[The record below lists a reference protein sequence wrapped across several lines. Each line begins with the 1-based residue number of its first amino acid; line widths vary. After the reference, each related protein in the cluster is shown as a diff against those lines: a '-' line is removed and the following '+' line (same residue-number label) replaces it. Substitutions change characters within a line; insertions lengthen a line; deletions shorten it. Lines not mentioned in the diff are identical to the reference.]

1 MSRSRRTRRFSFRLS
16 DGRTAARTLR
26 IGIDAG
32 GTFTDCVAERAD
44 GSLAFLKI
52 PSTPEDPGRAVAEGE
67 RALAGDEPAEILIH
81 GSTVATNA
89 FLEGRM
95 GAVGLI
101 VNRGLEDVLAIGRQS
116 RRNLYSLAPEGPR
129 RLVPEE
135 RIRGIDARVSAGGVA
150 IVALDPTELERAAAE
165 LAAVGAGTIVVA
177 LLHSARHPAMELSAR
192 RLLELAGYR
201 AVTSHEVSA
210 EPREYE
216 RWATA
221 VVDAGLAPVVS
232 GYFAGL
238 GARLRAREIR
248 VMLSSG
254 GTARAEEAAARAIST
269 ILSGP
274 AAGVIG
280 ARLAARAAGFE
291 RLVTFDMGGTS
302 CDVALVP
309 GEPVRTTEAELDG
322 VPLRVPL
329 IDIRTVGAG
338 GGSVVWRDAAGA
350 LRVGPRSAGAVPG
363 PACYGTGGNEPTLT
377 DAHLLLGHLD
387 PARFLGGRRPLDPAL
402 AERALARVAAELGA
416 GTRETAAAAIA
427 IADAQLERAVRGVTV
442 DRGHDPADFTLV
454 AFGGA
459 GGLHAA
465 RLAESLGCR
474 RILIPRTAG
483 TLSAVGCLAADVR
496 RDVARAILEPASAA
510 SGRSDAWFE
519 ALEREAEAALRAE
532 DVPPERRSTSRSL
545 SMRYLGQSYEVD
557 VSADGEEDAAQRFHR
572 AHAERYGYSRPEAP
586 VEIVAARVAAVG
598 VGREPELPAHRPAG
612 DDTPHLRS
620 LRLAGREAVVEAWRW
635 AALHAGHERLGP
647 AIVFDDHATALVPD
661 GWRWRVDGR
670 GNLVLEPAA

>member
-1 MSRSRRTRRFSFRLS
+1 
-16 DGRTAARTLR
+16 
-26 IGIDAG
+26 
-32 GTFTDCVAERAD
+32 VAERAD
-44 GSLAFLKI
+44 GSLAFHKI

-67 RALAGDEPAEILIH
+67 RALAGDEPVEILTH

-95 GAVGLI
+95 GPVGLI

-116 RRNLYSLAPEGPR
+116 RRSLYSLAPEGPR

-135 RIRGIDARVSAGGVA
+135 RIRGIGARVSASGDTVA
-150 IVALDPTELERAAAE
+150 ALDPAELERAAAE
-165 LAAVGAGTIVVA
+165 LAAAGAGTIVVA
-177 LLHSARHPAMELSAR
+177 LLHSARHPAMETSAR
-192 RLLELAGYR
+192 RILETAGHR
-201 AVTSHEVSA
+201 VVASHEVSA

-238 GARLRAREIR
+238 GDRLRAREIR

-254 GTARAEEAAARAIST
+254 GTARAGAAAARAVST

-329 IDIRTVGAG
+329 VDIRTVGSG
-338 GGSVVWRDAAGA
+338 GGSVVWRDPAGA

-363 PACYGTGGNEPTLT
+363 PACYGTGGTEPTLT
-377 DAHLLLGHLD
+377 DAHLVLGHLD
-387 PARFLGGRRPLDPAL
+387 PERFLGGRRPLDPGL
-402 AERALARVAAELGA
+402 AERAIARLAEDLGA
-416 GTRETAAAAIA
+416 GTRETAAAVVA
-427 IADAQLERAVRGVTV
+427 IADGQLERAVRGVTIE
-442 DRGHDPADFTLV
+442 RGHDPADFTLV

-510 SGRSDAWFE
+510 SGGSEGWFE
-519 ALEREAEAALRAE
+519 ALEREAEEALRAE
-532 DVPPERRSTSRSL
+532 GVPPERRTTSRSL
-545 SMRYLGQSYEVD
+545 SMRYRGQSYEVD
-557 VSADGEEDAAQRFHR
+557 VAADGEGAPAERFHR
-572 AHAERYGYSRPEAP
+572 AHAERYGYARPEAP

-598 VGREPELPAHRPAG
+598 VGREPRLPAHVPAG
-612 DDTPHLRS
+612 DDAPERRAV
-620 LRLAGREAVVEAWRW
+620 RLAEREAVVEAWRW
-635 AALHAGHERLGP
+635 AALHPGHERAGP

-661 GWRWRVDGR
+661 GWRWRVDGY
-670 GNLVLEPAA
+670 GNLILEAAA